1 MNTADLEALLDGA
14 EESDVL
20 EFKGPMDW
28 HQSIIKDILAM
39 ANVQD
44 GGRIIIGVVDRT
56 YERIGLTDAQVSTY
70 DLETIQDRVAS
81 FADPRVEFRVDFVSD
96 RNGLNFVVIDVRPF
110 ETIPVV
116 CRRDGADLRE
126 GDIYYR
132 SRSGRPA
139 SARVSKSADMRD
151 IIEVAI
157 TRSRRRLSS
166 IGFVPMEEAAYD
178 YDAEL
183 GGL

>member
-1 MNTADLEALLDGA
+1 MNTNELEALLDGA

-20 EFKGPMDW
+20 EFKTAMDW
-28 HQSIIKDILAM
+28 HQSLIRDILAM

-44 GGRIIIGVVDRT
+44 GGHIIVGIADRT
-56 YERIGLTDAQVSTY
+56 CDRIGLTVAQIATF
-70 DLETIQDRVAS
+70 DLETMRDRVAS
-81 FADPRVEFRVDFVSD
+81 FADPRVEFRIDVVAD
-96 RNGLNFVVIDVRPF
+96 RHQLQFVVIEVRPF

-116 CRRDGADLRE
+116 CRRDGVDLNE

-132 SRSGRPA
+132 SRTGRPA
-139 SARVSKSADMRD
+139 SARVRRSADMRD

-157 TRSRRRLSS
+157 TRSRRRLSG
-166 IGFVPMEEAAYD
+166 IGLVPQQDPGRD
-178 YDAEL
+178 YDQEL

>member
-1 MNTADLEALLDGA
+1 LKTEDFEALLDGA

-20 EFKGPMDW
+20 EFKTAMDW
-28 HQSIIKDILAM
+28 HHSLIRDILAM

-44 GGRIIIGVVDRT
+44 GGQIVIGIADRT
-56 YERIGLTDAQVSTY
+56 HDRIGLTQANIATF
-70 DLETIQDRVAS
+70 DLEAMQDRVAS
-81 FADPRVEFRVDFVSD
+81 FADPRVEFRIDLVEDG
-96 RNGLNFVVIDVRPF
+96 NGKRFVVIDVRPF

-116 CRRDGADLRE
+116 CRRDGEGLNE

-132 SRSGRPA
+132 SRAGRPA
-139 SARVSKSADMRD
+139 SARVRRSADMRD

-157 TRSRRRLSS
+157 TRSRRRLSG
-166 IGFVPMEEAAYD
+166 IGLAPLRDDGPD
-178 YDAEL
+178 YDNEL

>member
-1 MNTADLEALLDGA
+1 MNTAEFEALLDGA

-20 EFKGPMDW
+20 EFKGPMVW
-28 HQSIIKDILAM
+28 EQSIIKDILAM

-44 GGRIIIGVVDRT
+44 GGRIIIGIVDGT
-56 YERIGLTDAQVSTY
+56 CERIGLTQAQISTF
-70 DLETIQDRVAS
+70 DFETIQDRVAS
-81 FADPRVEFRVDFVSD
+81 FADPRVEFRVDLVSD
-96 RNGLNFVVIDVRPF
+96 RNGLNFIVIDVRPF

-126 GDIYYR
+126 GDVYYR

-139 SARVSKSADMRD
+139 SARVRKSADMRD

-166 IGFVPMEEAAYD
+166 IGFVTKENSEYD
-178 YDAEL
+178 YDSEL